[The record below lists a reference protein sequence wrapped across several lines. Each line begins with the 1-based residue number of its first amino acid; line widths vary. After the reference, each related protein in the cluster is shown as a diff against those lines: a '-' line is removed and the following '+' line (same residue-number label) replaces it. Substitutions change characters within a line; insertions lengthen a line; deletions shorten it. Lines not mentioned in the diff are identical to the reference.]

1 MPHWEEELHTLLES
15 LGVTLED
22 GQMPLRRD
30 VIPRPDS
37 DDAPPDSMVREWEHQ
52 QDDAPPDTEDEFAVI
67 NREMEATLQEVT
79 RLVRS
84 GRMEPALRDDV
95 VHVLRALTRTLPSE
109 ASDAEEWRY
118 TSAAAVL
125 HFCRLVLRLAHALAH
140 QE

>member
-1 MPHWEEELHTLLES
+1 MPHWEDELRTLLES
-15 LGVTLED
+15 LGVTLDD
-22 GQMPLRRD
+22 GQVPVRRD
-30 VIPRPDS
+30 MTPTPDS
-37 DDAPPDSMVREWEHQ
+37 DEIPTDSMVREWERQ
-52 QDDAPPDTEDEFAVI
+52 QDDTSADTDDEFAVI

-95 VHVLRALTRTLPSE
+95 VHVLRALTRAVPPS
-109 ASDAEEWRY
+109 APDAEEWRY

-125 HFCRLVLRLAHALAH
+125 HFCRLVLRLAHALAR